1 MMPENSPVLST
12 LDKSMNIHG
21 LACFYWF
28 IPHKINMSKKG
39 IMPKWTLAILGF
51 LFLVAGAY
59 MAITFFAV
67 SAFFWTGVI
76 LLIIGLV
83 MIFITAVLP

>member
-1 MMPENSPVLST
+1 
-12 LDKSMNIHG
+12 
-21 LACFYWF
+21 
-28 IPHKINMSKKG
+28 MSKKG

-59 MAITFFAV
+59 MAITFFGTLAI
-67 SAFFWTGVI
+67 FWTGVI

>member
-1 MMPENSPVLST
+1 
-12 LDKSMNIHG
+12 
-21 LACFYWF
+21 
-28 IPHKINMSKKG
+28 MSKKG

-67 SAFFWTGVI
+67 PAFFWTGVI

-83 MIFITAVLP
+83 MISITAVLP